1 MDLIVPWRDTGDPY
15 RRAHFWRLAHYYN
28 DHGLHVIAADRPGD
42 FNRAAA
48 RNAGVRAAKSMVV
61 CVIDAD
67 NLIAP
72 QAILEAGAQ
81 AGVNGGLVKPF
92 RRFGYM
98 SPESTDAWYAGTL
111 DPFVTR
117 PTWEGD
123 GPQEGFAGG
132 AYVMRRQDWMDLG
145 GMDEQFTGWGAEDDA
160 FTITAERALGKAR
173 TVVGTAFHLWH
184 PAARITSPENYQR
197 LMEVYVNGHKSP

>member
-15 RRAHFWRLAHYYN
+15 RRAHFWRLAAWYQSA
-28 DHGLHVIAADRPGD
+28 GLGWIPADRPGV

-48 RNAGVRAAKSMVV
+48 RNAGVAASSAAVV

-67 NLIAP
+67 NLVSPRAL
-72 QAILEAGAQ
+72 QEAA
-81 AGVNGGLVKPF
+81 ALVGVRGGWAKPF
-92 RRFGYM
+92 RRFGYL
-98 SPESTDAWYAGTL
+98 SHEATDAWYAGTL
-111 DPFVTR
+111 DPFTTQ

-132 AYVMRRQDWMDLG
+132 AYVMRRQDWLDLG
-145 GMDEQFTGWGAEDDA
+145 GMDEAFTGWGAEDDA
-160 FTITAERALGKAR
+160 FTITATRALRPAR
-173 TVVGTAFHLWH
+173 VVGGTCYHLWH